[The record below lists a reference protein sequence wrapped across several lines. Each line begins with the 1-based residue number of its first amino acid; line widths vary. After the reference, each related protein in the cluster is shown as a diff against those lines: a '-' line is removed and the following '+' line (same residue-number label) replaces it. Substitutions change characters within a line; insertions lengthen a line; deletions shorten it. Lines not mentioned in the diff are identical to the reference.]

1 MIRNVVVPGILP
13 WAFAAAIPFVP
24 RNFSICAIVTCLV
37 VMFSGILEN
46 EMDLP
51 AQAAE
56 VQVEQI
62 ELATN

>member
-1 MIRNVVVPGILP
+1 MIKNVVPL
-13 WAFAAAIPFVP
+13 
-24 RNFSICAIVTCLV
+24 NFSICAIVTCLV